1 MATKAKP
8 RTADNGH
15 LPNAILRMPV
25 KLVRLRF
32 DEDGYPGFE
41 CDRRINLP
49 IGVSRQL
56 SEASGAD
63 QEDAY
68 RGLLL
73 QVFPWWNFADT
84 EGAPIPHTVKGF
96 DFIPD
101 DLLVAMFR
109 RGAEALREAVMPAPL
124 GSGSSNG
131 RSESEPEP

>member
-15 LPNAILRMPV
+15 LPGLKMPV

-49 IGVSRQL
+49 IGVNREL
-56 SEASGAD
+56 GEAASG
-63 QEDAY
+63 EDEERY
-68 RGLLL
+68 RELLL

-84 EGAPIPHTVKGF
+84 EGAPIPHTTEGF
-96 DFIPD
+96 DLITD
-101 DLLVAMFR
+101 DLLMAMMR
-109 RGAEALREAVMPAPL
+109 RGAEALRGAVMPAPL

>member
-15 LPNAILRMPV
+15 LPGLKMPV
-25 KLVRLRF
+25 KVMRLRF

-49 IGVSRQL
+49 IGTNRQL
-56 SEASGAD
+56 ADAADGSEEAT
-63 QEDAY
+63 Y

-73 QVFPWWNFADT
+73 QVFPWWNFAD
-84 EGAPIPHTVKGF
+84 EDGEPIPHTVEGF
-96 DFIPD
+96 DLIPD

-124 GSGSSNG
+124 GTASSDVPSGSELVS
-131 RSESEPEP
+131 